1 MYCNKMNILDILQT
15 EKIEMAQVMKSPEIT
30 KSQIQ
35 NLNNETT
42 DKHKPKF
49 QNMREQFD
57 KNKTGRMLQIL

>member
-1 MYCNKMNILDILQT
+1 MHILDILQT

-42 DKHKPKF
+42 DKHKF